1 MNQHF
6 ISLVLGLSAQAEQ
19 ALNGQVPAG
28 AESLGNARQM
38 AQALIDTLGML
49 QEKTRGNLA
58 PEEQQLLDRA
68 LTELRFRFVQS
79 ESKG

>member
-6 ISLVLGLSAQAEQ
+6 ISLVLGLSAQAER
-19 ALNGQVPAG
+19 AMNGELPAG
-28 AESLGNARQM
+28 AESLGNARQL
-38 AQALIDTLGML
+38 AQAMIDTLGML